1 MLLARNVE
9 GAVVGDLTIEAPVMR
24 SVASMAKS
32 AGAEFGSERALSR
45 AGGGCF
51 GSDLVA
57 SAFASSARALDA
69 MVRSLREDADTLSRF
84 VQDALAVLEHT
95 DAGLAVKLQ

>member
-1 MLLARNVE
+1 
-9 GAVVGDLTIEAPVMR
+9 
-24 SVASMAKS
+24 MAKS

-45 AGGGCF
+45 ADGGCF
-51 GSDLVA
+51 GSDLVV

-84 VQDALAVLEHT
+84 VQNALAVLEQT

>member
-1 MLLARNVE
+1 M
-9 GAVVGDLTIEAPVMR
+9 GDLTVDAPVMQ
-24 SVASMAKS
+24 SVASMATS
-32 AGAEFGSERALSR
+32 AGAEFGSEQALSR
-45 AGGGCF
+45 AGGECF

-84 VQDALAVLEHT
+84 EQNALAVLEQT